1 MTSLTSAQLDLLIAS
16 ACRSAEELGVSVF
29 PVRVEPDP
37 SDPNKSTKRPL
48 IKGWQNGAA
57 VSNPAAIEEL
67 FRQHAS
73 AVTHAGI
80 QTGSIIVLDLDG
92 EQAQEWWRK
101 HLAMLPPTRT
111 VDTRRP
117 GGKHLFY
124 RVPANVEL
132 RNSAGRIA
140 PGVDFRGVGG
150 FVVDWS
156 AEHPPAV
163 DEVAD
168 APAALIEFLQ
178 RASSSREQPNGTSDG
193 GTAGDGFIG
202 EGQRNA
208 FLSKEAYRLRRLG
221 FTVEQIY
228 PVLLAFNAAC
238 CRPPLGAAEVRAV
251 SAGKANIEAEGETAW
266 PAPVDILAEFGAPE
280 LRPECLPAV
289 LSEYPAAFAAGSGH
303 DPTITLS
310 AALAAAAASLS
321 DQFQI
326 VADSSTGWFQ
336 PPILWT
342 LAIGRPGAGK
352 TPGQRAMLAPLWKI
366 HRELDEQWHQE
377 VAGLDKDAKKPPKP
391 RIIIADATIEALSEA
406 LRDNPRG
413 LLLAN
418 DEFESWLGSL
428 DAYRRS
434 GVSRDRGEWLGLFD
448 GGPHTVERVTRGS
461 VLVPN
466 WGCSI
471 LTATTPS
478 ALAKLTREL
487 PEDGLLQRFL
497 PFVARAVTDQRAIPE
512 LEALREHY
520 AELLAR
526 LYAATPKA
534 RKGKVGLSF
543 HARDFFRDWLKQ
555 TRLTAEAFGSVESAL
570 EAHLAKYPSFLLR
583 IALVLHAAKIVSQD
597 VPIARDPGAFEVTLE
612 TIQEA
617 AAFLQAARRHAI
629 AVYVNRSGSE
639 TYQLAREV
647 ARTIIARQPEVI
659 ARRDLIQT
667 VRSFRAAEGD
677 RQDAVLRLLVDL
689 GWLRPV
695 EDGYQKAVAAR
706 YAVNPAVATKYA
718 ALANRERQ
726 RRTAIREAIAE
737 TVENRRAERADQ

>member
-1 MTSLTSAQLDLLIAS
+1 MTSLTPEQLDHLIAS
-16 ACRSAEELGVSVF
+16 ACRTAEELGVSVF

-37 SDPNKSTKRPL
+37 SDPNKATKRPL
-48 IKGWQNGAA
+48 IKGWANGAA

-67 FRQHAS
+67 FREHAN
-73 AVTHAGI
+73 AATHCGI
-80 QTGSIIVLDLDG
+80 QTGRIVVLDLDG
-92 EQAQEWWRK
+92 EQAQAWWRA
-101 HLAMLPPTRT
+101 HLEMLPPTRT
-111 VDTRRP
+111 GDTRRP

-168 APAALIEFLQ
+168 APAELIAFLQ
-178 RASSSREQPNGTSDG
+178 RASSSREPPSGNDG
-193 GTAGDGFIG
+193 AAGDGFVG
-202 EGQRNA
+202 EGRRNE
-208 FLSKEAYRLRRLG
+208 FLSKEAFRLRKLG

-228 PVLLAFNAAC
+228 PVLLALNAAC
-238 CRPPLGAAEVRAV
+238 CRPPLDDTEVRAI
-251 SAGKANIEAEGETAW
+251 SEGKANIEAEGETAW

-280 LRPECLPAV
+280 LRPECLPPV
-289 LSEYPAAFAAGSGH
+289 LSEFPAAFAAGSGH

-310 AALAAAAASLS
+310 AALAAAAAALS

-377 VAGLDKDAKKPPKP
+377 VAGLEKEAKKPPKP
-391 RIIIADATIEALSEA
+391 RIVVADATIEALSEA

-512 LEALREHY
+512 LDALRERY

-526 LYAATPKA
+526 LYVATPKA

-543 HARDFFRDWLKQ
+543 HARDFFRNWLKQ

-583 IALVLHAAKIVSQD
+583 IALVLHAAKIVTQD
-597 VPIARDPGAFEVTLE
+597 VPIARDPGAFEVSLE
-612 TIQEA
+612 TMQEA
-617 AAFLQAARRHAI
+617 ATFLQAARRHAI
-629 AVYVNRSGSE
+629 AVYVNRSGSD

-689 GWLRPV
+689 GWIRPA

-726 RRTAIREAIAE
+726 RRTAIREAVAE
-737 TVENRRAERADQ
+737 SASDRRAEHAEG

>member
-1 MTSLTSAQLDLLIAS
+1 MSAETLIDLDNLIAS
-16 ACRSAEELGVSVF
+16 ACRTAEELGAAVF

-57 VSNPAAIEEL
+57 VSTPEAIEAL
-67 FRQHAS
+67 FREHAG

-80 QTGSIIVLDLDG
+80 QTGRIVVIDLDG
-92 EQAQEWWRK
+92 EQAQDWWRDN
-101 HLAMLPPTRT
+101 LVMLPMTRT

-124 RVPANVEL
+124 RVPAHVEL
-132 RNSAGRIA
+132 RNSAGKIA
-140 PGVDFRGVGG
+140 PGVDLRGAGG

-156 AEHPPAV
+156 LEHPPAV
-163 DEVAD
+163 EDVAD
-168 APAALIEFLQ
+168 APLELIEFLR
-178 RASSSREQPNGTSDG
+178 RASSSREQTDRGTTGSDG
-193 GTAGDGFIG
+193 SIPPGG
-202 EGQRNA
+202 RNEYLSREA
-208 FLSKEAYRLRRLG
+208 FRLRKQG
-221 FTVEQIY
+221 ASVEQI
-228 PVLLAFNAAC
+228 LTALRGLNEAR
-238 CRPPLGAAEVRAV
+238 CRPPLEDQELEAIAE
-251 SAGKANIEAEGETAW
+251 GKARIEAEGETEW
-266 PAPVDILAEFGAPE
+266 SAPVDILAEFGAPE

-289 LSEYPAAFAAGSGH
+289 LSEFPAAFAAGSGH

-310 AALAAAAASLS
+310 AALAAAAAALS

-326 VADSSTGWFQ
+326 VADSSTAWFQ

-366 HRELDEQWHQE
+366 HRELDVQWHQE
-377 VAGLDKDAKKPPKP
+377 VDALEKDAKKPPKP
-391 RIIIADATIEALSEA
+391 RVVIADATIEALSEA

-448 GGPHTVERVTRGS
+448 GGPHTVERVNRGS

-497 PFVARAVTDQRAIPE
+497 PFLTRGVTEQRRMPE
-512 LEALREHY
+512 LETLRERY
-520 AELLAR
+520 AELLSR
-526 LYAATPKA
+526 LYVAVPRAH
-534 RKGKVGLSF
+534 KGAVALSF
-543 HARDFFRDWLKQ
+543 HAREFFREWLKHA
-555 TRLTAEAFGSVESAL
+555 RLTAEAFGSVEPAL
-570 EAHLAKYPSFLLR
+570 EAHFAKYPSFILR

-597 VPIARDPGAFEVTLE
+597 QPIARDPGAFEVTLE
-612 TIQEA
+612 TIEQA
-617 AAFLQAARRHAI
+617 AKFLRSARRHAI
-629 AVYVNRSGSE
+629 AIYVNRSGSE

-647 ARTIIARQPEVI
+647 GRAIIARNPRTI

-667 VRSFRAAEGD
+667 VRSFRAAESD

-689 GWLRPV
+689 GWLKPA
-695 EDGYQKAVAAR
+695 EDGYLKAVAAR
-706 YAVNPAVATKYA
+706 YAVNPAIPGKYV
-718 ALANRERQ
+718 ALADRERE

-737 TVENRRAERADQ
+737 GADSRRADRAAM

>member
-1 MTSLTSAQLDLLIAS
+1 MNATDLDRLIAS
-16 ACRSAEELGVSVF
+16 ACRTAEELGAAVF

-48 IKGWQNGAA
+48 IKGWANGSA
-57 VSNPAAIEEL
+57 VSTPEAIETL
-67 FRQHAS
+67 FREHAH

-92 EQAQEWWRK
+92 EQAQNWWRA
-101 HLAMLPPTRT
+101 HLDMLPMTRT
-111 VDTRRP
+111 VDTRRS

-124 RVPANVEL
+124 RVPAHVEL
-132 RNSAGRIA
+132 RNSAGKIA
-140 PGVDFRGVGG
+140 PGVDFRGAGG

-163 DEVAD
+163 EEVAD
-168 APAALIEFLQ
+168 APAELVEFLR
-178 RASSSREQPNGTSDG
+178 RAASSREQPNGND

-228 PVLLAFNAAC
+228 PILQALNAAC
-238 CRPPLGAAEVRAV
+238 CRPALSDAEVHAI
-251 SAGKANIEAEGETAW
+251 AGGKANIEAEGETAW

-289 LSEYPAAFAAGSGH
+289 LSEFPAAFAAGSGH

-310 AALAAAAASLS
+310 AALAAAAAALS

-326 VADSSTGWFQ
+326 VADSSTAWFQ

-448 GGPHTVERVTRGS
+448 GGPHTVERVNRGS

-497 PFVARAVTDQRAIPE
+497 PFVARAVAEQRAIPE
-512 LEALREHY
+512 LETLRERY

-543 HARDFFRDWLKQ
+543 HAREFFRDWLKQ

-583 IALVLHAAKIVSQD
+583 IALVLHAAQIVSQD
-597 VPIARDPGAFEVTLE
+597 VPIARDPGAFEVSLE
-612 TIQEA
+612 TIEA
-617 AAFLQAARRHAI
+617 AATFLQAARRHAI

-647 ARTIIARQPEVI
+647 ARTVIARQPEVI

-689 GWLRPV
+689 GWIRPA
-695 EDGYQKAVAAR
+695 EDGYQKPVAAR

-718 ALANRERQ
+718 ALAERERK